1 MLRNLLEFSGINPLR
16 LQMSWVSAS
25 EGKKFADVVTK
36 ITAELKEI
44 GPQNAYLREAV

>member
-1 MLRNLLEFSGINPLR
+1 MLRKLLEFSGINPQR

-25 EGKKFADVVTK
+25 EGKKFADVITGITK
-36 ITAELKEI
+36 ELKEI